1 VCLWCEIT
9 EGNERMTLVFPLDSY
24 VVFNDFISHMVFY
37 LLVFRLS
44 RVYCLTLTCALDFI
58 TLVIFGEDY
67 KLLSVLL
74 CSAVSVCLTVCVC
87 HVLCSDEDLS
97 SVKAGDQVPQILA

>member
-1 VCLWCEIT
+1 MCLWCEIT

-44 RVYCLTLTCALDFI
+44 RVYCLTLKCALDFI

-74 CSAVSVCLTVCVC
+74 CSAVCLSVLLSVSAMCCVRMKICPQSRRETKC
-87 HVLCSDEDLS
+87 H
-97 SVKAGDQVPQILA
+97 KY